1 MNPTR
6 QPPTGA
12 ATSVTT
18 TEAAAAGRVQPR
30 QGWLHRT
37 FDSLGERNFRML
49 WIGLLLSM
57 GGFQMQMVARGILVY
72 DITDD
77 ARLTSIVGLG
87 FAPSLLIVSL
97 YGGVIGERMERRNI
111 IQVAQAANGAL
122 AGLVAVL
129 IIFDAVSWQ
138 ALLGVSV
145 AQGAMFAFQMPA
157 RQAAIP
163 ALVGQERLSNAI
175 ALNAMAMGLMTLVAP
190 GLGGVLYEV
199 TGPEGVYL
207 FVTGMAVLA
216 VIFTGLVPRIYP
228 PADEQKQSVV
238 ENVIAGFRYIRGNRL
253 VTVLLIQ
260 GVLIAIL
267 SMPFRMLVQVY
278 AKDVYG
284 SRPSEVG
291 WMLAAAGIGGLIGSL
306 GIAGLRKGQH
316 RGMVLL
322 LSAVVSGASILLISS
337 IPIYAVGVVM
347 TLRHKILPFYLRGSR
362 DGGKR
367 FPAPC

>member
-1 MNPTR
+1 
-6 QPPTGA
+6 
-12 ATSVTT
+12 
-18 TEAAAAGRVQPR
+18 
-30 QGWLHRT
+30 
-37 FDSLGERNFRML
+37 ML

-77 ARLTSIVGLG
+77 ARITSIVALG

-190 GLGGVLYEV
+190 GLGG
-199 TGPEGVYL
+199 PAI
-207 FVTGMAVLA
+207 F
-216 VIFTGLVPRIYP
+216 ICFSCKFTGL
-228 PADEQKQSVV
+228 
-238 ENVIAGFRYIRGNRL
+238 FF
-253 VTVLLIQ
+253 LL
-260 GVLIAIL
+260 
-267 SMPFRMLVQVY
+267 
-278 AKDVYG
+278 KD
-284 SRPSEVG
+284 SR
-291 WMLAAAGIGGLIGSL
+291 W
-306 GIAGLRKGQH
+306 
-316 RGMVLL
+316 
-322 LSAVVSGASILLISS
+322 SS
-337 IPIYAVGVVM
+337 SY
-347 TLRHKILPFYLRGSR
+347 F
-362 DGGKR
+362 
-367 FPAPC
+367 